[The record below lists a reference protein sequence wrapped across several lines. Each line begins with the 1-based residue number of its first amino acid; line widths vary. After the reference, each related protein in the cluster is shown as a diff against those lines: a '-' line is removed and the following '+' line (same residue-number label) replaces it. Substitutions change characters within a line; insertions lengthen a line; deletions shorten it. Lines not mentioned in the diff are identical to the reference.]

1 MSDSEQFKPKYFSHS
16 KKRFNI
22 MKNMTGMSHPA
33 FQSNNTV
40 KKYINQK
47 LNIFLKQKI
56 NRISKNQSFNFN
68 ENLKQNKH
76 LRESFVNESSTNM
89 NLLSNFLNINVIANK
104 QIKMNESNLKHINN
118 SYIDQ
123 RYFYNKRL
131 LSKQKEIEKENLQN
145 ENIDLSKNNYLNSP
159 ICINKIENKTTPIN
173 FYKNKS
179 IYNSQV
185 NLNNNLIKEKQKRK
199 LSFSNNKSNTKP
211 FNINQNNNRNNNTS
225 SKNPS
230 LINRCNQIELLK
242 GGINEFIYKK
252 EMYNNIQELNN
263 SHFLEKKKK
272 SQNNNYIKLF
282 KYNNNDSF
290 QNNNCNEYDYK
301 NKSNKSNLLKNTNT
315 INLLLKTD
323 ESYNE
328 NKCPVPM
335 PYVKKYTIEDNNK
348 ENINLDNILIN
359 KFLKEPEEEKNI
371 PSPINFTIYK

>member
-173 FYKNKS
+173 INKNKS

-252 EMYNNIQELNN
+252 EMYNNIHELNN

>member
-1 MSDSEQFKPKYFSHS
+1 
-16 KKRFNI
+16 
-22 MKNMTGMSHPA
+22 
-33 FQSNNTV
+33 
-40 KKYINQK
+40 
-47 LNIFLKQKI
+47 
-56 NRISKNQSFNFN
+56 
-68 ENLKQNKH
+68 
-76 LRESFVNESSTNM
+76 M

-173 FYKNKS
+173 FNKNKS

-199 LSFSNNKSNTKP
+199 LSFSNNKSNTNP

-290 QNNNCNEYDYK
+290 QNNNCNGYDYK

>member
-1 MSDSEQFKPKYFSHS
+1 MSDSEQFKPKNFSHS

-89 NLLSNFLNINVIANK
+89 NLLSNFLNINVLANK
-104 QIKMNESNLKHINN
+104 HESNLKHINN
-118 SYIDQ
+118 SYIEQ

-145 ENIDLSKNNYLNSP
+145 DNIDLSKNNYLISP
-159 ICINKIENKTTPIN
+159 IYINKIENKTTPIN
-173 FYKNKS
+173 INKKKS

-199 LSFSNNKSNTKP
+199 LSFSNNKSNAKP
-211 FNINQNNNRNNNTS
+211 FNINQNNNSNNNTS

-252 EMYNNIQELNN
+252 EMYNNIHELKN

-272 SQNNNYIKLF
+272 YQDNNYIKLF

-315 INLLLKTD
+315 INLLSKTD

-335 PYVKKYTIEDNNK
+335 PYVKKYTIKDNNK

>member
-1 MSDSEQFKPKYFSHS
+1 MSDSEQFKPKNFSHS

-22 MKNMTGMSHPA
+22 MKNMTGMNHPA

-76 LRESFVNESSTNM
+76 LRESFVNESSINM
-89 NLLSNFLNINVIANK
+89 NLLSNFLNINVLANK
-104 QIKMNESNLKHINN
+104 HIKMNESNLKHINN

-145 ENIDLSKNNYLNSP
+145 ENIDLSKNNNSP
-159 ICINKIENKTTPIN
+159 IYINKIENKTTPIN
-173 FYKNKS
+173 INKKKS

-185 NLNNNLIKEKQKRK
+185 NLNNNLIKENKKRK
-199 LSFSNNKSNTKP
+199 LSFSNNKSNAKP

-230 LINRCNQIELLK
+230 SINRCNQIELLK
-242 GGINEFIYKK
+242 GGINEFIHKK
-252 EMYNNIQELNN
+252 EMYNNIHDLNN
-263 SHFLEKKKK
+263 SHFLEKK
-272 SQNNNYIKLF
+272 SQKNNYIKLL
-282 KYNNNDSF
+282 KYDNNDSF

-335 PYVKKYTIEDNNK
+335 PYVKKYTLEDNNK
-348 ENINLDNILIN
+348 ENINFDNILLN

>member
-173 FYKNKS
+173 FNKNKS

-199 LSFSNNKSNTKP
+199 LSFSNNKSNTNP

-301 NKSNKSNLLKNTNT
+301 NKFNKSNLLKNTNT

-371 PSPINFTIYK
+371 PSTINFTIYK